1 MRVCFEIFMRLSVR
15 LCGGKKERTKRFRC
29 VPLVPP
35 ARDPKKNA
43 NAHFVSF
50 FDERKKLINRS
61 SKKSFNQK
69 KSHCQT
75 AEKRIEFFFVQRT
88 TFLFSAAI
96 FFLLRTRSVKSLSS
110 VELYHPRKY
119 YSHHERQLFDVYE
132 DDTNDDVLLLRLKPL
147 LCPGVFFFFFFETV
161 ASNWTGREKKEL
173 FPEICNIVVIF
184 ITVGGK
190 SG

>member
-1 MRVCFEIFMRLSVR
+1 M
-15 LCGGKKERTKRFRC
+15 
-29 VPLVPP
+29 PLVPP

-132 DDTNDDVLLLRLKPL
+132 DDTNDDVLLLHILFF
-147 LCPGVFFFFFFETV
+147 VFFFFFETV
-161 ASNWTGREKKEL
+161 EANWTGRREKKER
-173 FPEICNIVVIF
+173 FEIFNITI
-184 ITVGGK
+184 VGGK

>member
-75 AEKRIEFFFVQRT
+75 AEKRIEFFFVQHT

-96 FFLLRTRSVKSLSS
+96 FFLVTRSVCGIISSKKILLSS
-110 VELYHPRKY
+110 
-119 YSHHERQLFDVYE
+119 
-132 DDTNDDVLLLRLKPL
+132 
-147 LCPGVFFFFFFETV
+147 
-161 ASNWTGREKKEL
+161 
-173 FPEICNIVVIF
+173 
-184 ITVGGK
+184 
-190 SG
+190 

>member
-1 MRVCFEIFMRLSVR
+1 MEERR
-15 LCGGKKERTKRFRC
+15 KERSVFDAC
-29 VPLVPP
+29 LSFLLLEFV
-35 ARDPKKNA
+35 ARDPKKNERT
-43 NAHFVSF
+43 HFVS

-75 AEKRIEFFFVQRT
+75 AEKRIEFFFVQHT

-96 FFLLRTRSVKSLSS
+96 FFLLLTRSVKSLSS

-119 YSHHERQLFDVYE
+119 YSHHEQQRFDVYE
-132 DDTNDDVLLLRLKPL
+132 DDTNDDVLLLRILFP
-147 LCPGVFFFFFFETV
+147 VFFFFFFETV
-161 ASNWTGREKKEL
+161 EANWTRRREKKER
-173 FPEICNIVVIF
+173 FEIFNITI
-184 ITVGGK
+184 VGGK